1 MAAPKKNLPDIMRG
15 DARNYKF
22 TFVDKAGNPVD
33 ISNTTMWST
42 LKVAQNDPDSEAVL
56 QKSVTFPADA
66 NSVAGIGWLPWLA
79 TDTETFEPGSKYWYD
94 FQWVRAVEEIHTM
107 AWGQIKILQDITET
121 TV

>member
-22 TFVDKAGNPVD
+22 TFIDAAGQPID

-42 LKVAQNDPDSEAVL
+42 LKVAQSDPDSEAVL

-66 NSVAGIGWLPWLA
+66 ESQAGRGYLPWLKS
-79 TDTETFEPGSKYWYD
+79 DTESFEPGSKYWYD
-94 FQWVRAVEEIHTM
+94 FQWVRAPEEVHTM
-107 AWGQIKILQDITET
+107 AWGQIKILQDVTET